1 MGRSLVSHIGIAVAD
16 LAEAV
21 ERYTRILGNGPDL
34 VTTVADQKVQV
45 AVFST
50 ADGAGAGGRIEL
62 VAPDG
67 TDSPLKKFLES
78 RGEGMHHV
86 CVYVE
91 DIEARLGEL
100 KEAGYRLIDEEPR
113 IGAEGNKIA
122 FVHPS
127 SADGVLIELEE
138 RESVGE

>member
-1 MGRSLVSHIGIAVAD
+1 LGRSLVSHIGIAVAD

-21 ERYTRILGNGPDL
+21 ERYTRILGTGPDL
-34 VTTVADQKVQV
+34 VTAVADQKVKV
-45 AVFST
+45 AVFASP
-50 ADGAGAGGRIEL
+50 DGADAGGRIEL

-67 TDSPLKKFLES
+67 ADSPVRKFLDR

-91 DIEARLGEL
+91 DIEARLREL

-113 IGAEGNKIA
+113 IGAEGNRIA

-138 RESVGE
+138 RKSAGG